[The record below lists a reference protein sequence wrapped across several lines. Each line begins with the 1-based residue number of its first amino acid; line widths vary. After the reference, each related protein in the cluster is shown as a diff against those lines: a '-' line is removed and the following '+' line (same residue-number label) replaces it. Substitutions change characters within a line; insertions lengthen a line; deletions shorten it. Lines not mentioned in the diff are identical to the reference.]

1 MSTILTIP
9 TLISQHDHG
18 VFVAKAMLFSDDEA
32 QGATAREAFQRLER
46 HFKKQAARGN
56 VWAFTRIKEMR
67 YQEHAVVV
75 RIAERDKK
83 RIINFGPKIKLK
95 VRCVFSLDEEDQT
108 WCSLPDW
115 DIGFVC
121 DATRDEKSQ
130 VVELVRQQFAN
141 LTTDELLLRMLPMA
155 SEVRAVK
162 LRLAEQIPAPVVVYR
177 PLDLVAEPMSIRNRK
192 AGSQLAWHRDQ
203 EIEQLTRQMRESGSS
218 LIVGDTGCGK
228 STIIRVAAGKYQELE
243 REESLSQGRKTALP
257 PLVWRTTASDLIAG
271 MQYLGQWE
279 ERLEQ
284 VIEKL
289 AELNAI
295 LFVDSLVEL
304 VRVGGRSPEDSLA
317 AFMLPYLRRGEL
329 RLISEATHE
338 TLDACRRLLPGFA
351 ESFRIVPVSRLSTEA
366 TQDIASR
373 ILQEAKRNHRIDAEE
388 PCAATAVGLYKRY
401 LPYLSPPKGPVTLLQ
416 RMVSESRKTNATSIS
431 NAQVLDRFSRETGL
445 PPHIICDSI
454 RIKPQELKQH
464 FDAEVIGQPEA
475 TTVAVDTI
483 VKLKAGLVD
492 PQRPVATLLFCG
504 PTGVGKTQL
513 AQSIADYVLASKGGS
528 GGSLKAKNDR
538 LVRLDM
544 SEYQSWGAVDRLLMT
559 SQGEPALWI
568 QRLRTWPLGVL
579 LFDEFEKAAPEVFDC
594 LLSAFD
600 EGRITDRFGRTTTL
614 CGTIIVLTSNVGANQ
629 SASTGFVNDQ
639 SRRYARALEQTFR
652 PEFLNRLDAITTFQP
667 LSRET
672 TRLIVEKE
680 LRAIND
686 RPAMRERQL
695 ELRWP
700 SELVD
705 QLAEVGFDPALGAR
719 PLQRAIERVVVAP
732 LAKWLLSCETHQRII
747 EWDEVSAKT
756 RETTA

>member
-1 MSTILTIP
+1 
-9 TLISQHDHG
+9 
-18 VFVAKAMLFSDDEA
+18 
-32 QGATAREAFQRLER
+32 
-46 HFKKQAARGN
+46 
-56 VWAFTRIKEMR
+56 
-67 YQEHAVVV
+67 
-75 RIAERDKK
+75 
-83 RIINFGPKIKLK
+83 
-95 VRCVFSLDEEDQT
+95 
-108 WCSLPDW
+108 
-115 DIGFVC
+115 
-121 DATRDEKSQ
+121 
-130 VVELVRQQFAN
+130 
-141 LTTDELLLRMLPMA
+141 
-155 SEVRAVK
+155 
-162 LRLAEQIPAPVVVYR
+162 
-177 PLDLVAEPMSIRNRK
+177 
-192 AGSQLAWHRDQ
+192 
-203 EIEQLTRQMRESGSS
+203 
-218 LIVGDTGCGK
+218 
-228 STIIRVAAGKYQELE
+228 
-243 REESLSQGRKTALP
+243 
-257 PLVWRTTASDLIAG
+257 
-271 MQYLGQWE
+271 
-279 ERLEQ
+279 
-284 VIEKL
+284 
-289 AELNAI
+289 
-295 LFVDSLVEL
+295 
-304 VRVGGRSPEDSLA
+304 
-317 AFMLPYLRRGEL
+317 LRRGEL

-351 ESFRIVPVSRLSTEA
+351 ESFRIVPVSRLSTDA

-373 ILQEAKRNHRIDAEE
+373 ILQEAKRNYRIDADE

-464 FDAEVIGQPEA
+464 FDSEVIGQPEA

-492 PQRPVATLLFCG
+492 PQRPVATMLFCG

-528 GGSLKAKNDR
+528 GWSPKAKNDR

-559 SQGEPALWI
+559 PQGEPALWI

-695 ELRWP
+695 QLRWP

-705 QLAEVGFDPALGAR
+705 ELAEVGFDPALGAR

-732 LAKWLLSCETHQRII
+732 LAKWLLSRQTHQRII
-747 EWDEVSAKT
+747 EWDEVSALT
-756 RETTA
+756 R